1 MKKWMIFALLLLN
14 SCAAFKEKRRL
25 RIDSLSQQK
34 IKIQENFSEKWL
46 NWDDQLK
53 EINSEQALLIKADA
67 PFKWQVDSGL
77 SGNAGNY
84 QLYLIHDAKAILT
97 KKQGGQKNLKLSQ
110 THEQSETVK
119 SVKEEKSIS
128 SITLQKM
135 LFLLLIL
142 MLFFGL
148 CIGFK
153 RFWWIKEG

>member
-1 MKKWMIFALLLLN
+1 MDDFCPAVVS

-34 IKIQENFSEKWL
+34 IKIQENFREKWL

-84 QLYLIHDAKAILT
+84 QLYLIHDTKAIVA
-97 KKQGGQKNLKLSQ
+97 KKQGEQKNLKLSQ
-110 THEQSETVK
+110 THEQSETVE

-128 SITLQKM
+128 SITLQKT

-142 MLFFGL
+142 ILFFGL
-148 CIGFK
+148 CMGFK
-153 RFWWIKEG
+153 RFVK